1 MKAIQVLIIEDEIPT
16 QRMMIDMITK
26 VRPDW
31 EIIQVCCSVSDS
43 IEYLSE
49 PDHPVPDILFADIQ
63 LSDGIS
69 FDIFTQVK
77 VECPVIFTTA
87 YDEYAIQAFKVNSID
102 YLLKPI
108 MQEQLEKSI
117 SKFERRYP
125 IDRPTAETFLFETIK
140 EAIQTG
146 QKKYR
151 SRFLIQH
158 GEDFFKLE
166 TGQIALIYSV
176 NKITFAKTFDGRE
189 HVLDFT
195 LEKLERQLDP
205 EVFFRINRQAIVHAK
220 AIKKIRTY
228 FNGRLKLITNPLFPE
243 DLIVSRDKARILK
256 DWLDR

>member
-1 MKAIQVLIIEDEIPT
+1 MKEIQVLIIEDEIPT
-16 QRMMIDMITK
+16 QRMLVEMIQS
-26 VRPDW
+26 VRPEWD
-31 EIIQVCCSVSDS
+31 IIHKCGSVSDS
-43 IEYLSE
+43 VDFLTDESNKS
-49 PDHPVPDILFADIQ
+49 PDLIFADIQ

-69 FDIFTQVK
+69 FDIFSQVK

-108 MQEQLEKSI
+108 KLEMLKKSI
-117 SKFERRYP
+117 AKFEHRYP
-125 IDRPTAETFLFETIK
+125 IDRPTAEAFLFETIK

-158 GEDFFKLE
+158 GEDFIKLE
-166 TGQIALIYSV
+166 TDQIALIYSV

-189 HVLDFT
+189 HVLDLT

-228 FNGRLKLITNPLFPE
+228 FNGRLKLITNPLFQE